1 MIYIILME
9 PENEGNVGAIARV
22 MKNFG
27 FKNLVLI
34 NPKVEITEVTK
45 ARAKHAQDILN
56 NVKIK
61 DAEFLK
67 TMDTLIGTTA
77 KVGTDYNIPR
87 SPVSPK
93 EMAKKITKKKKT
105 GILIGREGIGLTN
118 EEIQNCDFTVTIPAS
133 KKYFTLNISHALG
146 ILLYELFQET
156 ETINSTSDIEPASKN
171 EKTIISKQVHN
182 ILEKL
187 TFTTEDKVET
197 QKRVWKRFIGKAML
211 TKREAF
217 ALIGFFKKVEKNQKN
232 S

>member
-1 MIYIILME
+1 ME

-34 NPKVEITEVTK
+34 NPKTEITEITK

-61 DAEFLK
+61 DSSFLK

-87 SPVSPK
+87 SPLTPK
-93 EMAKKITKKKKT
+93 EMAKKITIKKKT

-118 EEIQNCDFTVTIPAS
+118 EEIRGCDFTVTIPTS

-146 ILLYELFQET
+146 IILYEIFQQNET
-156 ETINSTSDIEPASKN
+156 KTSISNIEPASKK
-171 EKTIISKQVHN
+171 EKNVLSGQIHK
-182 ILEKL
+182 ILDKL
-187 TFTTEDKVET
+187 TFTTVDKVET
-197 QKRVWKRFIGKAML
+197 QRRVWKRFIGKAML

-217 ALIGFFKKVEKNQKN
+217 ALIGFFKKIMKNQK
-232 S
+232 